1 MQVLPGLE
9 VRGLDV
15 EFLYIPGQA
24 AIPAGGTR
32 FDAKQQFAL
41 FVLECAAT
49 HGHADDQRGHAQ
61 QRQPA
66 QAQTSEQ
73 GRGHRLVHRHGHEA
87 RVLTDARVEW
97 GKMRRSLGRLL
108 VGAGLLR
115 A

>member
-1 MQVLPGLE
+1 LASVVMGW
-9 VRGLDV
+9 
-15 EFLYIPGQA
+15 
-24 AIPAGGTR
+24 
-32 FDAKQQFAL
+32 
-41 FVLECAAT
+41 AAT
-49 HGHADDQRGHAQ
+49 PGHADAQRGHAQ
-61 QRQPA
+61 QRKPA
-66 QAQTSEQ
+66 QAQMGEQ

>member
-1 MQVLPGLE
+1 MSKQQPNQ
-9 VRGLDV
+9 D
-15 EFLYIPGQA
+15 YYKI
-24 AIPAGGTR
+24 GGRDQTEGPDR
-32 FDAKQQFAL
+32 VQPKEDAKQQFAL

-66 QAQTSEQ
+66 QAQMSEQ